1 MTRQELEAITRFIY
15 ESGHLKLSKRQ
26 GWWQAGIK
34 DPESVAEHSFR
45 VAVIG
50 YVLALMEDA
59 NPTITATICLF
70 HDIIETRLG
79 DIPNVAKHYSSPQ
92 SPEVIAADQVA
103 GMPDTLAD
111 PIKDLA
117 RSYSEQATPESLLA
131 KDADKLE
138 CIMQAREYQANGHQ
152 NVEPWITSN
161 FAKLKSNSARTLAV
175 LSQELPPDQW
185 WKTFTQAYT
194 NNTGANQ
201 PTKTVDN
208 DQAQTQ
214 AKPLTDRLSGR
225 KN

>member
-59 NPTITATICLF
+59 DPALTATICLF
-70 HDIIETRLG
+70 HDMIETRIG
-79 DIPNVAKHYSSPQ
+79 DIPNVAKHYSSPEP
-92 SPEVIAADQVA
+92 PEVITDDQVA
-103 GMPDTLAD
+103 GMPSILARG
-111 PIKDLA
+111 IKDLV
-117 RSYSEQATPESLLA
+117 RRYSEQAAPEAILA

-138 CIMQAREYQANGHQ
+138 CIMQAREYQTQGYQ

-161 FAKLKSNSARTLAV
+161 FAKLKSDSGRRLAV
-175 LSQELPPDQW
+175 MSQELPPDQW
-185 WKTFTQAYT
+185 WKTFGQAY
-194 NNTGANQ
+194 ANDAGSDEQ
-201 PTKTVDN
+201 RQDLDH
-208 DQAQTQ
+208 DQLRAVSHRFPRERT
-214 AKPLTDRLSGR
+214 S
-225 KN
+225 

>member
-50 YVLALMEDA
+50 YVLAIMEDA
-59 NPTITATICLF
+59 DPTLTATICLF
-70 HDIIETRLG
+70 HDMIETRLG

-92 SPEVIAADQVA
+92 AQEVIAADQVA
-103 GMPDTLAD
+103 GMPNNLAD
-111 PIKDLA
+111 AVTGLV
-117 RSYSEQATPESLLA
+117 RSYSEQGSKEAILA

-138 CIMQAREYQANGHQ
+138 CVMQAREYQTHGYQ

-161 FAKLKSNSARTLAV
+161 FAKLKSGSARALAV

-185 WKTFTQAYT
+185 WKTFGQAYS
-194 NNTGANQ
+194 NNTKDNQ
-201 PTKTVDN
+201 HKRALDPEQVQGVARRESGQDTKAT
-208 DQAQTQ
+208 
-214 AKPLTDRLSGR
+214 
-225 KN
+225 

>member
-26 GWWQAGIK
+26 GWWQAGVK

-45 VAVIG
+45 AAVIG

-59 NPTITATICLF
+59 DPTVTATICLF
-70 HDIIETRLG
+70 HDVIETRLG

-92 SPEVIAADQVA
+92 AAEVIAEDQVA
-103 GMPDTLAD
+103 GMPPELANG
-111 PIKDLA
+111 IRDLV
-117 RSYSEQATPESLLA
+117 SNYSEQTSPEAILA

-138 CIMQAREYQANGHQ
+138 CIVQAREYQTHGYQ

-161 FAKLKSNSARTLAV
+161 FAKLKSDSARTLAV

-185 WKTFTQAYT
+185 WKTFGQAYA
-194 NNTGANQ
+194 NNSGLAQDPGKLRPSDLQTTGHSSPRQ
-201 PTKTVDN
+201 DPPT
-208 DQAQTQ
+208 
-214 AKPLTDRLSGR
+214 S
-225 KN
+225 